1 MAGSIPLKV
10 ETLPLLDRRRRV
22 LSDLRISVI
31 DRCNFRCHYCMPEG
45 NYPLDHAFLE
55 KAERMRFEEIERL
68 ATKQPNKMLIN
79 SKPSTPKKLP
89 VIDALPPAKPSLP
102 LSASCPSSD

>member
-31 DRCNFRCHYCMPEG
+31 DRCNFRCPYCMPEG

-55 KAERMRFEEIERL
+55 KGRPGAHQQW
-68 ATKQPNKMLIN
+68 QPVAAHGRGIC
-79 SKPSTPKKLP
+79 TPQ
-89 VIDALPPAKPSLP
+89 V
-102 LSASCPSSD
+102 